1 MTENL
6 HFFYYVMP
14 YDLVINFNNLMQP
27 QGVYYLRWVLKINNF
42 VMAGCHLELVERLP
56 SLHSN
61 FKGDYSL
68 SHSSKSIASLR
79 SNAFI

>member
-1 MTENL
+1 MVT
-6 HFFYYVMP
+6 FTYY
-14 YDLVINFNNLMQP
+14 YI
-27 QGVYYLRWVLKINNF
+27 RWVLKINNF